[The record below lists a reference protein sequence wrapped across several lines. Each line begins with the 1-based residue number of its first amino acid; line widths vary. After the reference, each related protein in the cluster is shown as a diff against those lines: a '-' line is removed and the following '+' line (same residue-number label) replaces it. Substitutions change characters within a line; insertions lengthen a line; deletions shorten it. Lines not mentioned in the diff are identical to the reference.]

1 MCIRDSLPSRRTPGR
16 DRDDAGPDDRAAGAA
31 GPGGPDRAPT
41 TAAPPSPGPAPAA
54 AGAGAGAP
62 VDPDRLFELA
72 RLNKMLGVL
81 PLAPAALPPGCG
93 GLAPRLLQ
101 VHLQTVAMNRR
112 AMAVTLEVVEALR
125 PLRHVVLKGPFQQ
138 LAVHG
143 HANRRPSGDIDLYVA
158 PHDRARAAALLEGLG
173 FRPTEADRAL
183 WWIRFLGEQ
192 HFQRAADGAVVDLH
206 HRLQQV
212 GLPAWQRAGQ
222 VLDRAETRMQD
233 GVAVPVPAAI
243 DGCLLLGVQL
253 AKALLAHEPCGWA
266 VAELA
271 HWLVQL
277 TPHDWQGLWQAAA
290 AAGQDRTLALAMA
303 LVTACYGPLRLADGS
318 PAVPAIAAPRGLPD
332 DPALLRDLVFQPWRR
347 QRSGLAVAS
356 EAADARPGAT
366 RRRQMLRMLA
376 QGRPHVLA
384 IEAARAV
391 LSPLVLNRLTR
402 RPERAGPDARP
413 PG

>member
-1 MCIRDSLPSRRTPGR
+1 M
-16 DRDDAGPDDRAAGAA
+16 DRDAGPEMAVLMAASRPPDPGRGA
-31 GPGGPDRAPT
+31 GT
-41 TAAPPSPGPAPAA
+41 AA
-54 AGAGAGAP
+54 AGAGQGGGATPPSQRTPGPAEPAAAGRAAP

-112 AMAVTLEVVEALR
+112 AMTVTLEVVEALR

-158 PHDRARAAALLEGLG
+158 PRDRARAAALLEGLG
-173 FRPTEADRAL
+173 FRPTEAERAL

-243 DGCLLLGVQL
+243 DGCLLLAVQL

-277 TPHDWQGLWQAAA
+277 TPNDWQRLWQAAT

-303 LVTACYGPLRLADGS
+303 LVTACYGPLRLADGG
-318 PAVPAIAAPRGLPD
+318 PATPPIAAPRGLPD

-347 QRSGLAVAS
+347 QRSGM
-356 EAADARPGAT
+356 AAPSDATEARPGAT

-376 QGRPHVLA
+376 QGRPHVLV

-391 LSPLVLNRLTR
+391 LSPLVLNRLIR
-402 RPERAGPDARP
+402 RTETSGSDPRP
-413 PG
+413 PS